1 MLLRLIRLLR
11 TLSGHLEGTRNRWR
25 IVALEEAGCLIF
37 LICLLVSLHLLLTV
51 QTCSSSSPCPE
62 KRCRVASCPSVRWA
76 PLVGHHC
83 ADNFRW
89 KVVKRAPRRHP
100 MQCNKKIQF
109 GVPGRFSH
117 IHVRQNIQKH
127 TWYLIYHIYVSLP
140 SECGFCHK
148 FQQGV
153 KSWEFK
159 FLIKSGGSSHCPL
172 MNDYI
177 TFYEL

>member
-1 MLLRLIRLLR
+1 MLLIRFVLLRLIRLLR
-11 TLSGHLEGTRNRWR
+11 TLSGHLEGRRNRWR

-51 QTCSSSSPCPE
+51 QTCSSSSPCPVSSCPE
-62 KRCRVASCPSVRWA
+62 KRCPGFFFSCPPVRWA

-109 GVPGRFSH
+109 GVPGRFCH
-117 IHVRQNIQKH
+117 IH
-127 TWYLIYHIYVSLP
+127 
-140 SECGFCHK
+140 EHK
-148 FQQGV
+148 
-153 KSWEFK
+153 KYPDAYMRC
-159 FLIKSGGSSHCPL
+159 I
-172 MNDYI
+172 
-177 TFYEL
+177 